1 MCMYVLA
8 AAQLIVERASAG
20 EMDEVRHALDLLVDF
35 ISMFVRILIILI
47 RNAEKEEEER
57 RRKDRC
63 KRN

>member
-1 MCMYVLA
+1 
-8 AAQLIVERASAG
+8 
-20 EMDEVRHALDLLVDF
+20 MDEVRHALDLLVDF

-47 RNAEKEEEER
+47 RNAEKKEEEER